1 MKKGSLKENHYY
13 AYTVIKAIFEYYDG
27 KAKTYDADVFMI
39 HLKAL
44 RLLNYAGYISQ
55 SEYEAYREHMRR
67 ASLASDRRATIA
79 E

>member
-27 KAKTYDADVFMI
+27 KAKAYDASVYMI

-44 RLLNYAGYISQ
+44 RLLNYAGDISQ
-55 SEYEAYREHMRR
+55 SAYETYKEHMRR
-67 ASLASDRRATIA
+67 ASLASDRRTYTAS
-79 E
+79 